1 MKKINRPLSLTRGV
15 LFAQFVCPAKNVRP
29 FNGGMNQNA
38 VAQIFLNLLEREL
51 ASRPLHVTKGHRVAQ
66 GVAHLHPVQRGE
78 RQRKSSAREE
88 GTCSRLVRIGPMQRD
103 EERRI
108 GISLRFHS

>member
-1 MKKINRPLSLTRGV
+1 MKKIDRPLSLTSGV
-15 LFAQFVCPAKNVRP
+15 LFAQLVGPAKNIRP

-38 VAQIFLNLLEREL
+38 VAQIFFNLSERAL
-51 ASRPLHVTKGHRVAQ
+51 ASRPLHVAKGHRIAQ
-66 GVAHLHPVQRGE
+66 SVAHLHPVQRGE
-78 RQRKSSAREE
+78 RERGSSAREE
-88 GTCSRLVRIGPMQRD
+88 GTRSRLVRIGPMQRD